1 MRSYMYWIFFICY
14 IVLCFYYI
22 QNYVDD
28 RHDKL
33 RKYVCLTRDDLEIL
47 INSKENND
55 YTQDQLHIMDKIGY

>member
-1 MRSYMYWIFFICY
+1 MRSYIYWVCFIGY
-14 IVLCFYYI
+14 IVLCLYYI

-28 RHDKL
+28 RHNKL